1 MTNVNILKLEVGC
14 CFTVVTDIV
23 SLDLINDVP
32 MSLKTKMKEDMMSK
46 RLASPFKEY
55 FRENSGKRNTTRVK

>member
-23 SLDLINDVP
+23 SLDLIYDVP
-32 MSLKTKMKEDMMSK
+32 MSLKTKMKEDMSK
-46 RLASPFKEY
+46 RLASPSKDY
-55 FRENSGKRNTTRVK
+55 FRENSAKRNTTRVN

>member
-32 MSLKTKMKEDMMSK
+32 MSLKTKMKEDMSK
-46 RLASPFKEY
+46 RLASPSKEY
-55 FRENSGKRNTTRVK
+55 FRENSGKRNTTRVN